1 MAHEG
6 CIKLLCAELGVPFDL
21 SQSGRDTIIAR
32 TELHEFLGTTAY
44 GGYEGIDYSEG
55 RLNERWLS
63 QPSGNTT
70 SNTFAFDFANGEEDW
85 TMKRYLL
92 NKRY

>member
-44 GGYEGIDYSEG
+44 G
-55 RLNERWLS
+55 
-63 QPSGNTT
+63 
-70 SNTFAFDFANGEEDW
+70 
-85 TMKRYLL
+85 
-92 NKRY
+92 